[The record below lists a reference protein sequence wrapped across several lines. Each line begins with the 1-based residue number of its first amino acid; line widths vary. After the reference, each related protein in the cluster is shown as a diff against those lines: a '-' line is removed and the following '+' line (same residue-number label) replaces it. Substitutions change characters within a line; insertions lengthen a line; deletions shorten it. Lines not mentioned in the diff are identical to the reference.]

1 MCSVN
6 RSARLKALRS
16 AAAQA
21 TADVIKSAREKAGL
35 KQRDLAARLEWDHS
49 VIAMVETNQRQVK
62 MPEFIAIAEQI
73 GVEPVKLFKALMN
86 ELRKLERLS
95 TATIR

>member
-1 MCSVN
+1 M
-6 RSARLKALRS
+6 KALRS

-21 TADVIKSAREKAGL
+21 TANVIKSARLRAGL
-35 KQRDLAARLEWDHS
+35 NQRDLATRLEVKHS
-49 VIAMVETNQRQVK
+49 VVAVIEINQRQVK

-73 GVEPVKLFKALMN
+73 GVDPVRLFKTLMI

-95 TATIR
+95 SATIR